1 MALRI
6 GGHVID
12 KPSEEVCVLSRTNGD
27 DINIIARAVLSMEDF
42 DQYVPRPVA
51 GKAWSKD
58 KGHHELTDTPQF
70 KKDMETYGEK
80 RFAFMA
86 IKSLEPSNI
95 EWVTVKLD
103 DPSTWSGWTQDLK
116 DAKLSETEINRII
129 VCVMGANSLD
139 EGKLKE
145 ARASFLDGLVEEAKS
160 SSDQTDPSSTSSG
173 QPANDGG

>member
-6 GGHVID
+6 GGQVID

-42 DQYVPRPVA
+42 DQYVPRPTA

-80 RFAFMA
+80 RFALMA

-95 EWVTVKLD
+95 EWQTVELD
-103 DPSTWSGWTQDLK
+103 DPNTWTNWTQDLK
-116 DAKLSETEINRII
+116 DAKLSEVEINRII
-129 VCVMGANSLD
+129 VCVMQANSLD
-139 EGKLKE
+139 ENKLKE
-145 ARASFLDGLVEEAKS
+145 ARATFLDGLEAQAKS
-160 SSDQTDPSSTSSG
+160 SSGQTDPQSTSSG
-173 QPANDGG
+173 VPANDGE